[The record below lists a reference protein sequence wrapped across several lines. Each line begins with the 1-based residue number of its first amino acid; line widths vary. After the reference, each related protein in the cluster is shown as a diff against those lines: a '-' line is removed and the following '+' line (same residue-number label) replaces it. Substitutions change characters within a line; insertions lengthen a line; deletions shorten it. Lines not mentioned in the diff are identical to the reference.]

1 MFVHVCSIVCCK
13 THFPRVNQHRRG
25 KSSFSTGKQIIYK
38 SKSINVPFST
48 SMLAD
53 PRVFPP
59 TKRNHFARRTAQH
72 TSAALSRPRAD
83 SNMSQSQKSKVA
95 VHIIPIC
102 SMYGIYGNIGGI
114 LMVNVT
120 IYSIHG
126 SYGKCYKCSIFLYP
140 QFTGFPIKNH
150 RGNGWFPGLLAL
162 RNASVMG
169 RGTTCYEIFLRGME
183 DPRSRNCFVTLGGK
197 FPRLFSQLLSSCASQ
212 LVGFA
217 SMRTEHDLY
226 VYITVYVY
234 RYIWVN

>member
-1 MFVHVCSIVCCK
+1 MDPCCVWKWWFHHKHVDLRNKMWEENGIIWK
-13 THFPRVNQHRRG
+13 TTWYLGVSENGESPNLVQNRSQLHGFLVLTRWILGFGRQTIAKKQLW
-25 KSSFSTGKQIIYK
+25 KSGWFFLWKWST
-38 SKSINVPFST
+38 
-48 SMLAD
+48 D
-53 PRVFPP
+53 PWRI
-59 TKRNHFARRTAQH
+59 HGA
-72 TSAALSRPRAD
+72 
-83 SNMSQSQKSKVA
+83 
-95 VHIIPIC
+95 
-102 SMYGIYGNIGGI
+102 GIYANIGGI

-217 SMRTEHDLY
+217 SMRTEHYLY